1 MDIDKNTSI
10 FLNQN
15 QFNLSFIYSFF
26 QTFILIFISELGGD
40 NFFLLIDYKKKINKF
55 IILFSSLIG
64 ELIFLLINILI
75 GYSLN
80 LLIYKNIIDYLAI
93 IFLIIYS
100 FFLLFNIYLE
110 GKNFSEIT
118 QTENEK
124 IIILP
129 LKISNIP
136 NNNLIN
142 TNKTNKSLSTIPEI
156 NEDSNIDE
164 NTLNTPLLENFPNK
178 LYFQNENNQIENSL
192 KNYESQIP
200 TNEQLNEDS
209 TFKLLCIILYKI
221 IFSELGEKVQ
231 VCNIILSA
239 TFNIKGVFLG
249 SLLALI
255 STCFIGVFV
264 NNKFI
269 LEFIN
274 QRLFKFISAI
284 IILIYGIEISL
295 FI

>member
-1 MDIDKNTSI
+1 MDIDNNTSI

-15 QFNLSFIYSFF
+15 QLNLSFIYSFF

-178 LYFQNENNQIENSL
+178 LYFQNENIQIENS
-192 KNYESQIP
+192 NYESQIP
-200 TNEQLNEDS
+200 TNEILNENS
-209 TFKLLCIILYKI
+209 IFKLLCIILYNI